1 MSHHYFPY
9 RTTNHTLKALN
20 IPFKKVVL
28 PGRVKCGGTEGEIVV
43 ADGCRKRKKIICGTE
58 GEIVVAH
65 GRLPSP
71 ARAPECLIFNSEE
84 CKIRKIEIGLVWS
97 PISWSRWN
105 PVELLVQ
112 MQI

>member
-1 MSHHYFPY
+1 MLFEFYHFWKIYGFD
-9 RTTNHTLKALN
+9 LN

-71 ARAPECLIFNSEE
+71 RS
-84 CKIRKIEIGLVWS
+84 GT
-97 PISWSRWN
+97 
-105 PVELLVQ
+105 
-112 MQI
+112 

>member
-28 PGRVKCGGTEGEIVV
+28 PGRVKCG
-43 ADGCRKRKKIICGTE
+43 ATE

-71 ARAPECLIFNSEE
+71 ARYV
-84 CKIRKIEIGLVWS
+84 GMV
-97 PISWSRWN
+97 
-105 PVELLVQ
+105 
-112 MQI
+112 